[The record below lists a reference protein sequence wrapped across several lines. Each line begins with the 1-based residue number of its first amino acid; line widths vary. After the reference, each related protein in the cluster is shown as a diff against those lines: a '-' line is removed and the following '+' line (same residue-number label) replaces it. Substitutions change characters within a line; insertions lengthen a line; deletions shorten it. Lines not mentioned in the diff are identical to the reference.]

1 MRSVHAPPFSGRN
14 LRLIYVGLT
23 VVFLGIAAAEAAM
36 LYQIIDAQDALGA
49 DPVFFRHIAQRWLDT
64 GEFYTERQLSGP
76 FTTITLVDNL
86 YPPSALYLFV
96 PFTVLPPALWW
107 AIPIGFVSW
116 TVWRLRPRSWGWP
129 FLALVL
135 ALPKTW
141 VVLFYG
147 NTDMWLTAFVA
158 GAVLW
163 AWPAVLITIK
173 PSLVFLAAIGV
184 TRRSWWVAALVF
196 ALFNVPLIPLWL
208 QWITV
213 IRNSTVTAEYSLANL
228 PLITL
233 PVVAWLASGRRLG
246 LQLPPRIAARLPQT
260 RVAPF

>member
-1 MRSVHAPPFSGRN
+1 MRAVRGSAFSESN
-14 LRLIYVGLT
+14 LRMVYVGVT
-23 VVFLGIAAAEAAM
+23 VVFLGIAAAEAVL
-36 LYQIIDAQDALGA
+36 LYQIIDSQDAIGA
-49 DPVFFRHIAQRWLDT
+49 DPVFFRSIAQRWLDT
-64 GEFYTERQLSGP
+64 GEFYAARQLAGP
-76 FTTITLVDNL
+76 YTTVTLVDNL

-96 PFTVLPPALWW
+96 PFTVLPTALWW
-107 AIPIGFVSW
+107 ILPIAFVAW
-116 TVWRLRPRSWGWP
+116 TVWRLRPRLWAWP
-129 FLALVL
+129 LLALVL

-173 PSLVFLAAIGV
+173 PSLVFLAAIGI
-184 TRRSWWVAALVF
+184 TRRSWWIAAAVLAAL
-196 ALFNVPLIPLWL
+196 NVPLIPLWL

-233 PVVAWLASGRRLG
+233 PVVAWLASRRGLG
-246 LQLPPRIAARLPQT
+246 LRLSPRIAAWLPQ
-260 RVAPF
+260 ANAASS

>member
-1 MRSVHAPPFSGRN
+1 MRAVHAPALSDWNR
-14 LRLIYVGLT
+14 RLLYVGLT
-23 VVFLGIAAAEAAM
+23 IVFLGIGAAEAVL
-36 LYQIIDAQDALGA
+36 LYRIIDAQDAIGA
-49 DPVFFRHIAQRWLDT
+49 DPVFFRSIAQRWLDT
-64 GEFYTERQLSGP
+64 GALYTERQLSGP
-76 FTTITLVDNL
+76 YTTVTLVDNL

-107 AIPIGFVSW
+107 ILPIAFVIW
-116 TVWRLRPRSWGWP
+116 TVWRLRPRLWAAP
-129 FLALVL
+129 LLALVL

-173 PSLVFLAAIGV
+173 PSLVFLAAIGI
-184 TRRSWWVAALVF
+184 TRRSWWVAAAVF
-196 ALFNVPLIPLWL
+196 AALNVPLIPFWL
-208 QWITV
+208 EWITV

-228 PLITL
+228 PLIML
-233 PVVAWLASGRRLG
+233 PVIAWLASGRGLG
-246 LQLPPRIAARLPQT
+246 LRLSPRIAALLPQA
-260 RVAPF
+260 RAVSS

>member
-1 MRSVHAPPFSGRN
+1 LTRPKPAFSKRS

-23 VVFLGIAAAEAAM
+23 VVFLGIGAAEAAL
-36 LYQIIDAQDALGA
+36 LYQIIDAQDAIGA
-49 DPVFFRHIAQRWLDT
+49 DPVFFRSIAQRWLDT

-76 FTTITLVDNL
+76 YTTVTLVDNL

-107 AIPIGFVSW
+107 ALPIAFVIW
-116 TVWRLRPRSWGWP
+116 TVWRLRPRSWAWP
-129 FLALVL
+129 LLALVL

-173 PSLVFLAAIGV
+173 PSLVFLVAIGI
-184 TRRSWWVAALVF
+184 TRRSWWGAAVIF
-196 ALFNVPLIPLWL
+196 ALLNVPLIPLWL
-208 QWITV
+208 EWISV
-213 IRNSTVTAEYSLANL
+213 IRNSTATFEYSLANL

-233 PVVAWLASGRRLG
+233 PVVAWLASSRRLG
-246 LQLPPRIAARLPQT
+246 LQLPSRIAARLPQAT
-260 RVAPF
+260 VAPP